1 MRLKEQARLEKE
13 VELQKIKDCRE
24 LYNQKLL
31 RKYILGTF
39 FKLRE
44 ERNLKNQKADT
55 QNLKQVKKWALTKLK
70 LAVEIQVYE
79 KE

>member
-13 VELQKIKDCRE
+13 MELQKIKDCRE

>member
-1 MRLKEQARLEKE
+1 MEKE

-44 ERNLKNQKADT
+44 ESNLKNQKADN